1 MPFCL
6 LQLGTVSQSFIIFMT
21 LTLLKITGQLFHRTS
36 VQLHFSDNV
45 FTTLFWMCR
54 SGRTI
59 PQAMLFFSLHP
70 GTLREILAV
79 TWHSF
84 FPSAILWACALE
96 LNIFF
101 NILFLVRCS
110 PYKVVHQLLPILLN
124 DLSSFAVIIYF
135 DVQRVPGLASGG
147 PFIWLQVLLIL
158 VKK

>member
-70 GTLREILAV
+70 STLCEILAV

-84 FPSAILWACALE
+84 FPSAILWACTLK
-96 LNIFF
+96 LNIFLISCF
-101 NILFLVRCS
+101 WSDVHLTKLFISCFLFYSMTYHPLLLLFILMFKGSQIWPVG
-110 PYKVVHQLLPILLN
+110 V
-124 DLSSFAVIIYF
+124 LSSGFRCF
-135 DVQRVPGLASGG
+135 W
-147 PFIWLQVLLIL
+147 F
-158 VKK
+158 

>member
-21 LTLLKITGQLFHRTS
+21 LTLLKITGPLFHRTS

-59 PQAMLFFSLHP
+59 PQAMLFFSVHP
-70 GTLREILAV
+70 STLCEILAV

-84 FPSAILWACALE
+84 FPSAILWACTLK
-96 LNIFF
+96 LNIFLISCF
-101 NILFLVRCS
+101 WSDVHLTKLFISCFLFYSMTYHPLLLLFILMFKGSQIWPVG
-110 PYKVVHQLLPILLN
+110 V
-124 DLSSFAVIIYF
+124 LSSGFC
-135 DVQRVPGLASGG
+135 
-147 PFIWLQVLLIL
+147 
-158 VKK
+158 